1 MTVYCV
7 CYSNAYEG
15 TYAPQAVFSTEEL
28 AQEYIKSWEE
38 ATSSRDDQSGY
49 VVEEYELDSEL
60 RWTRG
65 C

>member
-38 ATSSRDDQSGY
+38 ATSNHGEQDAY
-49 VVEEYELDSEL
+49 VVEEYELNGEL
-60 RWTRG
+60 RWG
-65 C
+65 KP